1 MPVVDR
7 LSAFCNRILSRG
19 GGNNENSSREE
30 QEQEQTVTQQQLDS
44 SLESGHNSER
54 NSLIQIIDDG
64 EDSIR
69 GDDGPGPA
77 ATNSSSSR
85 QFRDMILNLSG

>member
-30 QEQEQTVTQQQLDS
+30 QEQEQTVIQQQLGS

-54 NSLIQIIDDG
+54 NSIQIIDDG

-77 ATNSSSSR
+77 ATNSSSR

>member
-7 LSAFCNRILSRG
+7 LSAFSNRILSRG
-19 GGNNENSSREE
+19 GGNNENSS
-30 QEQEQTVTQQQLDS
+30 S

-54 NSLIQIIDDG
+54 NSIQIINDG